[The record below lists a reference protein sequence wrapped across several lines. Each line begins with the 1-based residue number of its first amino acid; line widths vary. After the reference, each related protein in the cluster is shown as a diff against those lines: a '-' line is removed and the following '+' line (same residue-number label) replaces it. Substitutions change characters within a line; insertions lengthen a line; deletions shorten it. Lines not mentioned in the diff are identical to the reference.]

1 MVGGCHTYLGGSAV
15 HAHEVIIIPS
25 SNVLAMVTPRLG
37 AGLLVLRLAVS
48 WRVSPSF
55 SLPSKSFASCHTIC
69 VHRMNSLWQTL
80 KHKAKQQQKD
90 EEKKIKIQISI
101 KERFTVIIK
110 LQFIYSVIHPCI
122 ARVRCRE
129 KTKSAPHHSKKN
141 TSPSPP
147 TTITRLPKLLPR
159 TRWYQHL

>member
-1 MVGGCHTYLGGSAV
+1 MVDGCHTYLGGSAV
-15 HAHEVIIIPS
+15 HAHEVIIVPS

-37 AGLLVLRLAVS
+37 AGLLALRLAVS

-110 LQFIYSVIHPCI
+110 LQFTYSVIHPCF

-129 KTKSAPHHSKKN
+129 KTKSAPHHSEKIRHHHQTAK
-141 TSPSPP
+141 TVA
-147 TTITRLPKLLPR
+147 
-159 TRWYQHL
+159 